1 MYCDAKNSSKRQST
15 ILLLKIILN
24 ALLKWFAPI
33 LSFIPEEIFKL
44 ISDKKSI
51 HLEKF
56 IDFPIKFKNDNLN
69 LKWIKLIKIRNI
81 CNLSIEE
88 KRSEK
93 IIGSSLE
100 ALLKIELNQENFE
113 IVKNIDLSELCIT
126 SSVKVEKTEQNEILV
141 KTEKAQG
148 DKCPVC
154 WKISLQPCERHG
166 A

>member
-1 MYCDAKNSSKRQST
+1 MYCDPQDSKKRQSS
-15 ILLLKIILN
+15 ILLLKVILSS
-24 ALLKWFAPI
+24 LLRWFAPI
-33 LSFIPEEIFKL
+33 LSFTTEEIYK
-44 ISDKKSI
+44 IVGSKKSI

-69 LKWIKLIKIRNI
+69 RKWIKLIKIRNI

-126 SSVKVEKTEQNEILV
+126 SSVKIEKTEQNEILV
-141 KTEKAQG
+141 KTEKAKG
-148 DKCPVC
+148 GKCPIC